1 MSMRKV
7 IFAIVILLAGFSGT
21 CFGRDLVNPDT
32 LTFKKTYSMPG
43 MTKDELYEYVGRW
56 KGEDIRL
63 DNRGGYSIY
72 RERDYHVKFDGQI
85 LESTTADI
93 DGDVFL
99 RFRDGEFD
107 LIFTNIGAVWKNNF
121 VVRMSTHDDR
131 LNRPW
136 LWRVLRSKKILNQIR
151 VRSEELFKVITASMD
166 HFLEVGPPVELRKI

>member
-1 MSMRKV
+1 MRRLIIAV
-7 IFAIVILLAGFSGT
+7 AIMLIGFSWT
-21 CFGRDLVNPDT
+21 CFGRELVNPDT

-43 MTKDELYEYVGRW
+43 MTKDELYEYARKW

-63 DNRGGYSIY
+63 DDRYGDW
-72 RERDYHVKFDGQI
+72 RHKEKDYHINFDGQV

-121 VVRMSTHDDR
+121 VVDVNTRRSVQSNLALESIKKQADSESDQGTLGRIVQGDHR
-131 LNRPW
+131 LDGSLP
-136 LWRVLRSKKILNQIR
+136 
-151 VRSEELFKVITASMD
+151 
-166 HFLEVGPPVELRKI
+166 

>member
-1 MSMRKV
+1 ML
-7 IFAIVILLAGFSGT
+7 IGFSGT
-21 CFGRDLVNPDT
+21 CFGRKLADPDT

-43 MTKDELYEYVGRW
+43 MSKDELYEFARMW
-56 KGEDIRL
+56 KGEGLKL
-63 DNRGGYSIY
+63 DDMGGYSIY
-72 RERDYHVKFDGQI
+72 RERDYHVEFDGQV

-107 LIFTNIGAVWKNNF
+107 LIFTNIGVVWRNNF

-131 LNRPW
+131 FNRTW

-151 VRSEELFKVITASMD
+151 VRSEELFEIVTASMD
-166 HFLEVGPPVELRKI
+166 HYLEVGPPVELNKI